1 MRISRRSNRGSS
13 SEKMGA
19 MPPPR
24 AAASAS
30 FSGLDAA
37 GGGSNDEQQGLW
49 NTRGSMWDSKRWQSG
64 GVDDVVS
71 SQWLNACTN
80 GDYDA
85 CKHIGSSSSALH
97 ALLEASAKAGGKP
110 VADFEEPASVPRP
123 VFAIPSRAKHGKGS
137 SGGGGG
143 FFGSLMA
150 DLGLGD
156 TFTKQSS
163 TARAPPKMV
172 PDVGL
177 DGKGDTSGAMWNDG
191 TVAEGLSD
199 VRGGRA
205 AAVRD
210 IKGNVQ
216 AAASRVK
223 AAAAKMTQGINSV
236 FSDAKG
242 GPRPRVQYHL

>member
-1 MRISRRSNRGSS
+1 V
-13 SEKMGA
+13 
-19 MPPPR
+19 
-24 AAASAS
+24 
-30 FSGLDAA
+30 
-37 GGGSNDEQQGLW
+37 GSNGKQQGLW

-71 SQWLNACTN
+71 NQWLNACTN

-123 VFAIPSRAKHGKGS
+123 VYAIPSRGKHGRGS
-137 SGGGGG
+137 SGGGGDSVNGG

-156 TFTKQSS
+156 TFTKQSG

-177 DGKGDTSGAMWNDG
+177 DGRGDKSGAMWNDG

-205 AAVRD
+205 AAVKD
-210 IKGNVQ
+210 IKGNVE

-223 AAAAKMTQGINSV
+223 AAADKVTQGINTV

-242 GPRPRVQYHL
+242 GPRPRVQYHM